1 MTGEPTPVVIVGG
14 GLAGLSMALFLSWHD
29 VPCLLV
35 ERHRGTSPH
44 PRARGIHPR
53 AMEMMRSAG
62 LETAIRSAASA
73 RALAD
78 NSGVIAAQSLAGKE
92 LGALQEQY
100 LMDVRTDLSA
110 LSPTSWCLCHQ
121 DEFEPILRARAEELG
136 ARIRFGTELVSF
148 TQDAEGLTALL
159 RNRDTAATDS
169 VRASYLI
176 AADGPA
182 SPVRTSLG
190 IPFEGTEPLGH
201 YLNIHFRSD
210 LRAQLG
216 GRRFVM
222 CYTFNPAVRGALMPL
237 DNAERWLLHVLFD
250 PREQAVETFTD
261 DRCLELVRAAA
272 GVPGLQAEIL
282 GVMPWEA
289 SGRVAGRFAE
299 GRVFVIGDAAH
310 VMPPSGAFG
319 SNTGIQDAHN
329 LAWKIASVVHGHARP
344 ALLDSYDAERRPVGA
359 ATVEQAVLRS
369 KDRPRMAQEAPPP
382 PNPAIVPDTT
392 VWFGG
397 RYTSAA
403 VVVDGGPATDSPG
416 ADSPAGVWVAEPAG
430 LPGTRAPHVPLE
442 LDGGPLSTLDLFGRT
457 FVLLAGPEGEPWCA
471 AGEHAAERLGLPL
484 GVHRISADGLVDVK
498 DAWCEAYGV
507 TPAGAALVRPDGVV
521 AWRATGAAEEPDR
534 VLADV
539 LRRVLSID
547 AE

>member
-1 MTGEPTPVVIVGG
+1 MTGEPTPVVIAGG
-14 GLAGLSMALFLSWHD
+14 GLAGLSMAVFLAWHD

-53 AMEMMRSAG
+53 AMEVMRSVG
-62 LETAIRSAASA
+62 LETAIRSAESA

-78 NSGVIAAQSLAGKE
+78 NSGVIAAHSLAGKE

-100 LMDVRTDLSA
+100 VMDVRTDLSA
-110 LSPTSWCLCHQ
+110 LSPTGWCLCHQ

-148 TQDAEGLTALL
+148 TQDTGGVTALL
-159 RNRDTAATDS
+159 RDRDTSATDS
-169 VRASYLI
+169 VRASYLV

-182 SPVRTSLG
+182 SPIRTSLG

-201 YLNIHFRSD
+201 YLNIHFRAD
-210 LRAQLG
+210 LRARLG
-216 GRRFVM
+216 DRRFVM

-250 PREQAVETFTD
+250 PREQAPETFTD
-261 DRCLELVRAAA
+261 ERCLELVRAAA
-272 GVPGLQAEIL
+272 GVPDLPAEIL

-289 SGRVAGRFAE
+289 AGRAAGRFADR
-299 GRVFVIGDAAH
+299 RVFVIGDAAH

-329 LAWKIASVVHGHARP
+329 LAWKIANVVHGHAGP
-344 ALLDSYDAERRPVGA
+344 GLLDSYDAERRPVGA

-382 PNPAIVPDTT
+382 PNPAIVPDTA

-397 RYTSAA
+397 RYTSGA
-403 VVVDGGPATDSPG
+403 VVGDGFPAD
-416 ADSPAGVWVAEPAG
+416 GVWVAEPAG

-442 LDGGPLSTLDLFGRT
+442 RGGDPLSTLDLFGRT
-457 FVLLAGPEGEPWCA
+457 FVLLAGPEGEHWCA
-471 AGEHAAERLGLPL
+471 AGERAAARLGLPL
-484 GVHRISADGLVDVK
+484 EVHRISPSGLVDVK

-507 TPAGAALVRPDGVV
+507 TPAGAALVRPDGIV
-521 AWRATGAAEEPDR
+521 AWRADGAAEEPDR
-534 VLADV
+534 VVADV

-547 AE
+547 AA